1 MPLLEAAKPSLIDIN
16 FGLMFWTIVSFVL
29 VLVILRWKAFGPLQA
44 VLDERRKAIAS
55 DLESAQAAREEAQ
68 AALEEYR
75 TALAESRKEAVRIV
89 EEARK
94 AADDRRARDLAEI
107 ESEKARQLERA
118 KEEIAAEVRSALQTI
133 KTQIAELSVIT
144 TEKLVRAK
152 LDEAEQ
158 KRLISD
164 ALAGVD
170 LSAFASLEAK
180 D

>member
-1 MPLLEAAKPSLIDIN
+1 MMLLSAAKPSLIDIN
-16 FGLMFWTIVSFVL
+16 FGLMFWTIVSFLIVL
-29 VLVILRWKAFGPLQA
+29 VVLKKFALGPIQA
-44 VLDERRKAIAS
+44 TLDERRKTIAS
-55 DLESAQAAREEAQ
+55 DLDNAQSAREEAQ

-94 AADDRRARDLAEI
+94 AADERRARDLAEI

-133 KTQIAELSVIT
+133 KMQIAELSVIT
-144 TEKLVRAK
+144 TEKLVRSK

-158 KRLISD
+158 KRLIED

-170 LSAFASLEAK
+170 LSAFASLEPK
-180 D
+180 E

>member
-1 MPLLEAAKPSLIDIN
+1 MLPLLSANDLIKPN
-16 FGLMFWTIVSFVL
+16 PGLMFWTLLTFII

-44 VLDERRKAIAS
+44 AIDARRQAIAS
-55 DLESAQAAREEAQ
+55 DLDAAQSAREEAQ
-68 AALEEYR
+68 AALAEYR
-75 TALAESRKEAVRIV
+75 AQLAESRKEAVRIV

-94 AADDRRARDLAEI
+94 AADERRARDIAEI

-133 KTQIAELSVIT
+133 KTQIAELSVLT

-158 KRLISD
+158 KRLIED

-170 LSAFASLEAK
+170 LSSFASLEAK
-180 D
+180 E

>member
-1 MPLLEAAKPSLIDIN
+1 MLPLLSANDLIKPN
-16 FGLMFWTIVSFVL
+16 PGLMFWTLLTFII
-29 VLVILRWKAFGPLQA
+29 VLVILKWKAFGPLQA
-44 VLDERRKAIAS
+44 AIDARRQAIAS
-55 DLESAQAAREEAQ
+55 DLDAAQSAREEAQ

-94 AADDRRARDLAEI
+94 AADERRARDLAEI
-107 ESEKARQLERA
+107 EAEKARQLERA

-133 KTQIAELSVIT
+133 KMQIAELSVIT
-144 TEKLVRAK
+144 TEKLVRAR
-152 LDEAEQ
+152 LDETEQ
-158 KRLISD
+158 KRLIED

-180 D
+180 E